1 MYKNNMKQF
10 IINFPQE
17 HYAHFLELVQKAN
30 FPLEIKELEAENEE
44 DDHEPT
50 PEEILQNLKD
60 AVKEVKLIKAGK
72 MKGINARDLLKA
84 L

>member
-1 MYKNNMKQF
+1 MKQF

-30 FPLEIKELEAENEE
+30 FPLEIKELEVENEE

-72 MKGINARDLLKA
+72 MKAVSLEDFLKE